1 MYRFS
6 YWGIQV
12 YLFVIVFWCVHWI
25 HFLYSSLFIQVLC
38 GYVWGWS
45 QWLRSTEGSSRWNL
59 PVRSRS
65 FRSISIYLQTTQHWV
80 CPNTHTVNSVIC
92 ILTKTTPI
100 GECIITIFQEQY
112 CLMVWSFFD
121 PIVVVAAFPCLLSI
135 VKRTIKFV
143 RWSLVVEISNC
154 MQNFFFG
161 VLPIV
166 WMILS

>member
-1 MYRFS
+1 MWY
-6 YWGIQV
+6 
-12 YLFVIVFWCVHWI
+12 VFIGFIFFI
-25 HFLYSSLFIQVLC
+25 HQVLC

-45 QWLRSTEGSSRWNL
+45 QWLRSTESSSRWNL

-80 CPNTHTVNSVIC
+80 CPYTHTVNSVIC

-100 GECIITIFQEQY
+100 GEYIITIFQEQY
-112 CLMVWSFFD
+112 CLMVWS
-121 PIVVVAAFPCLLSI
+121 IVVVAAFPCLLSI

-143 RWSLVVEISNC
+143 RWSLVVETSNC

-161 VLPIV
+161 ILPIV
-166 WMILS
+166 WMILSKFITAFTDD

>member
-6 YWGIQV
+6 YWGIQFF
-12 YLFVIVFWCVHWI
+12 LFVIVFWCVHWI

-45 QWLRSTEGSSRWNL
+45 QWLRSTESSSRWNL

-92 ILTKTTPI
+92 ILQRQINPHWRVYYYNFPGTI
-100 GECIITIFQEQY
+100 LLDGLIIF
-112 CLMVWSFFD
+112 W
-121 PIVVVAAFPCLLSI
+121 
-135 VKRTIKFV
+135 
-143 RWSLVVEISNC
+143 SNC
-154 MQNFFFG
+154 CGSYISLFAVNCKKNNK
-161 VLPIV
+161 IC
-166 WMILS
+166 

>member
-92 ILTKTTPI
+92 ILQRQPPLENVLLQFSRNNI
-100 GECIITIFQEQY
+100 AWWFDHFLIQLLGSCI
-112 CLMVWSFFD
+112 
-121 PIVVVAAFPCLLSI
+121 
-135 VKRTIKFV
+135 
-143 RWSLVVEISNC
+143 SLFAVNC
-154 MQNFFFG
+154 KKNNK
-161 VLPIV
+161 IC
-166 WMILS
+166 

>member
-45 QWLRSTEGSSRWNL
+45 QWLRSTESSSRWNL

-92 ILTKTTPI
+92 ILQRQPPLESVLLLFSRMVD
-100 GECIITIFQEQY
+100 GLIIF
-112 CLMVWSFFD
+112 W
-121 PIVVVAAFPCLLSI
+121 
-135 VKRTIKFV
+135 
-143 RWSLVVEISNC
+143 SNC
-154 MQNFFFG
+154 CGSCISLFAVNCKKNNK
-161 VLPIV
+161 IC
-166 WMILS
+166 

>member
-12 YLFVIVFWCVHWI
+12 YLFVIVFWCCLQIYTISCVICVHWI

-92 ILTKTTPI
+92 ILQRQPPLESVLLQFSRNNI
-100 GECIITIFQEQY
+100 A
-112 CLMVWSFFD
+112 WWFD
-121 PIVVVAAFPCLLSI
+121 HFLIQLL
-135 VKRTIKFV
+135 
-143 RWSLVVEISNC
+143 W
-154 MQNFFFG
+154 
-161 VLPIV
+161 
-166 WMILS
+166 

>member
-1 MYRFS
+1 MWY
-6 YWGIQV
+6 
-12 YLFVIVFWCVHWI
+12 VFIGFIFFI
-25 HFLYSSLFIQVLC
+25 HQVLC

-80 CPNTHTVNSVIC
+80 CPYTHTVNSVIC

-100 GECIITIFQEQY
+100 GEYIITIFQEQY

-143 RWSLVVEISNC
+143 RWSLVVETSNC
-154 MQNFFFG
+154 MQNFFFFG
-161 VLPIV
+161 ILPIV
-166 WMILS
+166 WMILSKFITAFTDD